1 MDSRSRVQPEYL
13 FTGWLIFIPAFLFQT
28 SLTVRIL
35 QTVVLVCIYIFT
47 GRKFRIIPNAILFFS
62 VTVAH
67 LFQPVGMVITTIGGL
82 SITRGALTSG
92 VSRSLLLIG
101 LIYISRISVSPHLN
115 LPGRFG
121 HLLGSVFFYFETIT
135 TVRKRGKTRFER
147 NEVKL
152 KAKISLLTMFVS
164 FMDEI
169 LFLSDH
175 VLTGKQNSP
184 TTIVYKGNRMFWF
197 FMVPF
202 LMSNYTLLIL
212 NYLKYL

>member
-92 VSRSLLLIG
+92 VS
-101 LIYISRISVSPHLN
+101 
-115 LPGRFG
+115 
-121 HLLGSVFFYFETIT
+121 
-135 TVRKRGKTRFER
+135 
-147 NEVKL
+147 
-152 KAKISLLTMFVS
+152 
-164 FMDEI
+164 
-169 LFLSDH
+169 
-175 VLTGKQNSP
+175 
-184 TTIVYKGNRMFWF
+184 
-197 FMVPF
+197 
-202 LMSNYTLLIL
+202 
-212 NYLKYL
+212 